1 MRDYAISP
9 YAIADKYSP
18 RSLVQTMILVHP
30 VGEPVEPPS
39 RTLSIEGHHGSFP
52 DLGPS
57 GG

>member
-30 VGEPVEPPS
+30 LI
-39 RTLSIEGHHGSFP
+39 LSILVQKTTLKWTP
-52 DLGPS
+52 CPS
-57 GG
+57 EVAT